1 MSMMQTLS
9 TASFAAAGRHRLLK
23 ASLTPV
29 VLVLLLCQVVAAMPT
44 SGVAGASLSAAGLI
58 AATALGGNSRQKRP
72 RGREGGIQPLGL
84 PVCADRG
91 NL

>member
-1 MSMMQTLS
+1 MMQTLS

-44 SGVAGASLSAAGLI
+44 SSVAGASLPAAGLI

-72 RGREGGIQPLGL
+72 SGREGGIQPLGL
-84 PVCADRG
+84 PVCAERG
-91 NL
+91 SL

>member
-1 MSMMQTLS
+1 MQTLS
-9 TASFAAAGRHRLLK
+9 MASFAAAGRHRLLK

-58 AATALGGNSRQKRP
+58 AATALGSNSRQILRP
-72 RGREGGIQPLGL
+72 EAPTWPRRRYP
-84 PVCADRG
+84 AS
-91 NL
+91 

>member
-9 TASFAAAGRHRLLK
+9 MASFAAAGRHRLLK

-44 SGVAGASLSAAGLI
+44 SSVAGASLSAAGLI
-58 AATALGGNSRQKRP
+58 AATALGSNSRQKRS
-72 RGREGGIQPLGL
+72 RGREGGIQPLEV
-84 PVCADRG
+84 VCADRG
-91 NL
+91 SL

>member
-1 MSMMQTLS
+1 MQTLS

-44 SGVAGASLSAAGLI
+44 SSVAGASLSAAGLI
-58 AATALGGNSRQKRP
+58 AATAALGSNSRQKRP

>member
-1 MSMMQTLS
+1 MMQTLS
-9 TASFAAAGRHRLLK
+9 MASFAAAGRHRLLK

-44 SGVAGASLSAAGLI
+44 SSVAGASLSAAGLI
-58 AATALGGNSRQKRP
+58 AAAALGSNSRQKRP
-72 RGREGGIQPLGL
+72 RRGEGGIQPLGL

-91 NL
+91 SL